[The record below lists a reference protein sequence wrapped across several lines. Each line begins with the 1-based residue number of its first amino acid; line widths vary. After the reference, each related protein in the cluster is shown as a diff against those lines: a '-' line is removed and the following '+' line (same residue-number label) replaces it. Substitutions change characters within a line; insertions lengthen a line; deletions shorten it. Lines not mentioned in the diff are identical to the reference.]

1 MIEQDQL
8 YQLIA
13 LAQNGD
19 VEATDKVL
27 DAYRPLAKN
36 VARSY
41 YLKGADKEDVLQI
54 ATIGLFRAVQTYRFD
69 CNTSFKTYATNCMRN
84 LLLDEIRKSK
94 PNEVEPLAID
104 DFEDALP
111 TDTPENAFIEK
122 EKSEDLEHM
131 LADILKPMEADVLK
145 LYMESLSYEEIALQL
160 GIERKK
166 VDNTLYAVKK
176 KLRNLTDFA
185 NIDK

>member
-1 MIEQDQL
+1 MDQEQL
-8 YQLIA
+8 NNLIV
-13 LAQNGD
+13 LAQKGD
-19 VEATDKVL
+19 VGATDKVL

-94 PNEVEPLAID
+94 PNESEPLAID
-104 DFEDALP
+104 DFEDMLA
-111 TDTPENAFIEK
+111 TVSPENAFIEK
-122 EKSEDLEHM
+122 ENSENLEHM
-131 LADILKPMEADVLK
+131 LEDILKPMEADVLK

-166 VDNTLYAVKK
+166 VDNTLYSVKK
-176 KLRNLTDFA
+176 KLRNLTALTD
-185 NIDK
+185 NQD

>member
-1 MIEQDQL
+1 MIDQKEL
-8 YQLIA
+8 YDLIA
-13 LAQNGD
+13 QAQKGD

-27 DAYRPLAKN
+27 DAYRPLAKY

-41 YLKGADKEDVLQI
+41 YLKGADAEDVLQI

-69 CNTSFKTYATNCMRN
+69 CNASFKTYATNCMRN

-104 DFEDALP
+104 DFEDILP

-122 EKSEDLEHM
+122 EASESLESL
-131 LADILKPMEADVLK
+131 LADVLKPMEANVLK

-166 VDNTLYAVKK
+166 VDNTLYAIKK
-176 KLRNLTDFA
+176 KLRNITNLTD
-185 NIDK
+185 IK

>member
-1 MIEQDQL
+1 MTDQKEL
-8 YQLIA
+8 YDLIA
-13 LAQNGD
+13 KAQKGD

-27 DAYRPLAKN
+27 DAYRPLAKY

-41 YLKGADKEDVLQI
+41 YLKGADAEDVLQI

-69 CNTSFKTYATNCMRN
+69 YNTSFKTYATNCMRN

-104 DFEDALP
+104 DFEDILP

-122 EKSEDLEHM
+122 EASESLENL
-131 LADILKPMEADVLK
+131 LADVLKPMEADVLK

-166 VDNTLYAVKK
+166 VDNTLYAIKK
-176 KLRNLTDFA
+176 KLRNLTDLTD
-185 NIDK
+185 IK